1 LYKNIHLSTYIR
13 IKRLKWAGYIIRMGD
28 YIIPKKNLGGS
39 VRGKRPVG
47 RPCSRWE
54 DNIQKDAFYV
64 LHI

>member
-1 LYKNIHLSTYIR
+1 
-13 IKRLKWAGYIIRMGD
+13 MED
-28 YIIPKKNLGGS
+28 YCIPKKNLVGS

-47 RPCSRWE
+47 RPHSRWE